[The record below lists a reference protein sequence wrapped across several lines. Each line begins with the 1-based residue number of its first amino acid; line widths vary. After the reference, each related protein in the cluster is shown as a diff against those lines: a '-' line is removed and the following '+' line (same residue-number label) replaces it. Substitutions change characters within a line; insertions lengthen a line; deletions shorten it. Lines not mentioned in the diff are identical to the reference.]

1 MTDDASPRE
10 LQVGGAVP
18 LDTGVYVVRRSDDEL
33 LQALRKGEYCNV
45 LCPRQMGKTSA
56 IMRIRAELRGSG
68 FRTALIDLAGRL
80 GTPANADDWYVG
92 LLSHLSSQFELGCDV
107 KAWWVA
113 SLEPTANQKLLA
125 FFRDEIL
132 AHHPGVRFV
141 VFLDEIDHTLNLPYT
156 DDFFLAIRSLY
167 NDRAGEPDLRRLTFC
182 LAGVFTPNELVKQQ
196 RTTTYN
202 VGRTFELQDFDRE
215 RDDLSPLAR
224 ALSPDP
230 ARGEA
235 LLDAVLK
242 WTGGQPYLT
251 ASACKKVIA
260 AGLDAPAAV
269 DRLIEESFLTHEKPL
284 EDSDGT
290 HFENIE
296 RFLGQ
301 RVTARLATV
310 NLYRRILRGGEE
322 RDRPTSPVL
331 ALKLSGLVK
340 IGRDARLTIR
350 NEIYRRRF
358 DEQWAVAVIRVAERW
373 TRRRLV
379 LAMAA
384 GLAIIAAAGF
394 GWRATRIYSLGEE
407 IARAEQDVPT
417 KAYQELR
424 QWNPAKADELMA
436 GYWDRRASEAEQT
449 GTRDEAILLRLKAR
463 TYRDTAERQ
472 LAVRETLEAPLP
484 KMLLALRHEV
494 PVLSAS
500 FSADGTKVVTASEG
514 KTAQVWDAT
523 TGRPLG
529 APLRHEDTVRSAS
542 FSADGTKVVSASF
555 DKTARLWDATTG
567 RPLGAPLRHVASVGS
582 ASFSA
587 DGTKVVTAC
596 DDNTAQLW
604 DGTTGRP
611 LGAPLEH
618 KARVLSA
625 SLSTNG
631 AKVVTASEDK
641 TAQVWD
647 ATTGQPLGAP
657 LRHEDIVRSASFSAD
672 GTKVVT
678 ASHDKTAQL
687 WDATT
692 GLPLGNPLR
701 HESIVLSA
709 SFSTDGTKVVTASF
723 DWTARLWDATTGL
736 PLSPSLRHGSLVSS
750 ASFSADG
757 TKVVTA
763 SKDQTARLWDA
774 ATGLPLGVPLRH
786 ESQVNSA
793 NFSADGTK
801 VVTASPDHTARLW
814 DAATGKPLG
823 DPLRHTG
830 FVVSASFSVD
840 GTKVV
845 TASDDK
851 TARLWDATTGK
862 LLGAPLRHENSVNSA
877 SFSLDGTKVVTVSD
891 HSTAGLWDVT
901 TGRPFGASL
910 RHEANVWS
918 ASFSADGTKVVT
930 ASADQTARLWDA
942 TTGQPVSAPLRH
954 EDWVWNASF
963 SADGTKVVT
972 QTGSCIRWWETSESG
987 SFRVVGIRW
996 PQGIRWMPQPWISRD
1011 GRAVKAAEAVTGDS
1025 VVIRTLWLGADDPSL
1040 PILSGAPAELL
1051 AEWHRRL
1058 ALKFEDDT
1066 RSPKLVPMYP
1076 LPPNSSPPK
1085 RPDPEKKP

>member
-529 APLRHEDTVRSAS
+529 APLRH
-542 FSADGTKVVSASF
+542 
-555 DKTARLWDATTG
+555 
-567 RPLGAPLRHVASVGS
+567 VASVGS

-701 HESIVLSA
+701 HESIVYSA

-736 PLSPSLRHGSLVSS
+736 PLSPSVRHGSLVSS

-851 TARLWDATTGK
+851 TARLWDATTSK
-862 LLGAPLRHENSVNSA
+862 ALGEIM
-877 SFSLDGTKVVTVSD
+877 
-891 HSTAGLWDVT
+891 
-901 TGRPFGASL
+901 